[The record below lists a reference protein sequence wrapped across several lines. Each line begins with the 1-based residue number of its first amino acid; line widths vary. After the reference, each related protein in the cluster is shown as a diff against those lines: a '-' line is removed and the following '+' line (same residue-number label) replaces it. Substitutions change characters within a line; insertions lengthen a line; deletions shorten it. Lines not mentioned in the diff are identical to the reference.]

1 MRTRE
6 YCQIFG
12 LNVGKG
18 ICSNEY
24 AMKMREYAYQNYD
37 VVISENLIKDGKR
50 TRFRKGSEGRT
61 REKMSEQTKRALS
74 SLGKRTGPINIKK
87 HI

>member
-1 MRTRE
+1 M
-6 YCQIFG
+6 
-12 LNVGKG
+12 
-18 ICSNEY
+18 
-24 AMKMREYAYQNYD
+24 
-37 VVISENLIKDGKR
+37 ISENLIKDGKR